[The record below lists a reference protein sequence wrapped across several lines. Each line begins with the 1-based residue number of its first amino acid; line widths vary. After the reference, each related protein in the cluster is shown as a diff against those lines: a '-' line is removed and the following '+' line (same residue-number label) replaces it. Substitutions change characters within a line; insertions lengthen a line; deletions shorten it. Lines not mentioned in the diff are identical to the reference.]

1 VCDLCGG
8 SGQNHIPYFPNRCSR
23 PVSLDCRRVQDRLGA
38 SKARYISDGA
48 EKCHRS
54 QQPDTGEL
62 NKKGNTISPGL
73 THAQA
78 SQFLIYLFYQRREV
92 IDDGQVLSST
102 ELLAVGER
110 QAIPPITV
118 SCRKDLPGR
127 RHDIVAHQHT
137 LQAVLP
143 GRTPGRCGRRSL
155 RDQPSAMGYQRP
167 QLPNVMGR
175 HPDFWDDVG
184 RQQASQSHDISLVGL
199 DKRGRDEFY

>member
-8 SGQNHIPYFPNRCSR
+8 SGQNRKPYFPNRCSR
-23 PVSLDCRRVQDRLGA
+23 PVSLDCRSVQDRLSAGE
-38 SKARYISDGA
+38 ARYISDGA
-48 EKCHRS
+48 EKRHRS
-54 QQPDTGEL
+54 QQPDAGEL
-62 NKKGNTISPGL
+62 DEKGYTISPGL

-92 IDDGQVLSST
+92 IYYSQIVSST

-118 SCRKDLPGR
+118 SCRKDLPGS
-127 RHDIVAHQHT
+127 RHDIVAHQHAS
-137 LQAVLP
+137 QAVLP

-155 RDQPSAMGYQRP
+155 RDQPSAVGYQRP

-175 HPDFWDDVG
+175 YPDLRDDVG
-184 RQQASQSHDISLVGL
+184 RQ
-199 DKRGRDEFY
+199 